1 MKKAL
6 AAAVAGLVCAA
17 CVKAAVPSAIAIKDA
32 RIIIVSGPDLPRGTV
47 LLRDGLIE
55 DVGPDLTIPADAW
68 VINGAGLTVYPGFID
83 GLSTWGV
90 SPPRRGA
97 PTANTSST
105 TAPPPPPRARGP
117 EDRPE
122 DDAFERA
129 ADLMNP
135 SDSRLQMARDAGFT
149 TAAAFPE
156 RGIFGGEGAIVDLAG
171 ERGGDMVVASPIGQ
185 YVALRTRNFSA
196 GFPNSLMG
204 VIAYV
209 RQTYLDLDW
218 YKRANAIY
226 AAHVSGNRRPG
237 YDHYLEALRNSPRI
251 LLPATE
257 AQQIDRMLSFGA
269 ELKQPFIVYGLHE
282 AYRRV
287 DELSRAKTPVLV
299 SLKWPAPPK
308 DGDPAAVPDYRT
320 LVMRDQAPSIP
331 GLLAKAGVPFGFYDD
346 GVDNAADLKKAVKKA
361 IDAGL
366 PQADAIRALTLNV
379 AEMYGVA
386 DRLGSIEKGKIANL
400 VVTRGDAFADKT
412 RIEYVF
418 VDGQQFKP
426 SEDAPAKSGAGS
438 KQNSMGGSTSG
449 RRVAGD
455 TAALRTAGAPP
466 VVCPQCPRLAVRA
479 KSDNGVETSVCANG
493 AC

>member
-1 MKKAL
+1 LWRACGKIKKFSKSCDWNLLQMKRAL
-6 AAAVAGLVCAA
+6 AAAVAGLVCAV
-17 CVKAAVPSAIAIKDA
+17 CVRAAAPSAIAIKDA
-32 RIIIVSGPDLPRGTV
+32 RIVPVSGPDLPKGTV
-47 LLRDGLIE
+47 LLRNGLIE

-68 VINGAGLTVYPGFID
+68 VIDGAGLTVYPGFID

-90 SPPRRGA
+90 SPPPRPEPAAGSNA
-97 PTANTSST
+97 AS
-105 TAPPPPPRARGP
+105 PPRAQGP

-171 ERGGDMVVASPIGQ
+171 ARGRDMVVASPIGQ
-185 YVALRTRNFSA
+185 YIALRTRGFAA

-218 YKRANAIY
+218 YKRANVVY
-226 AAHVSGNRRPG
+226 AAHVSGNKRPG
-237 YDHYLEALRNSPRI
+237 YDHYLEALGNSPRV

-257 AQQIDRMLSFGA
+257 AQQIDRMLSFGV
-269 ELKQPFIVYGLHE
+269 ELKQPFIIYGLHE
-282 AYRRV
+282 AYRRI
-287 DELSRAKTPVLV
+287 DELSRSKTPVFV
-299 SLKWPAPPK
+299 SLKWPAAPK
-308 DGDPAAVPDYRT
+308 DGDPANVPDYRT
-320 LVMRDQAPSIP
+320 LVMRDQAPGVP
-331 GLLAKAGVPFGFYDD
+331 GLLARAGVSFGFYDD
-346 GVDNAADLKKAVKKA
+346 GVDKTADLKKAVRKA

-366 PQADAIRALTLNV
+366 AQADAIRALTLNV
-379 AEMYGVA
+379 AEIYGVA
-386 DRLGSIEKGKIANL
+386 DRMGSIEKGKIANL

-412 RIEYVF
+412 KIEYVF

-426 SEDAPAKSGAGS
+426 SEDEPAKA
-438 KQNSMGGSTSG
+438 
-449 RRVAGD
+449 AGD
-455 TAALRTAGAPP
+455 TAALRTTGAPP
-466 VVCPQCPRLAVRA
+466 ALGPQYPAVRA
-479 KSDNGVETSVCANG
+479 MSDHGVETSVCAIR
-493 AC
+493 ACE

>member
-1 MKKAL
+1 MKTAL
-6 AAAVAGLVCAA
+6 IAAMAGFICAVCAS
-17 CVKAAVPSAIAIKDA
+17 AAVPSAIAIKDA
-32 RIIIVSGPDLPRGTV
+32 RVITVSGPDLPRGTV
-47 LLRDGLIE
+47 LVRDGLIE

-68 VINGAGLTVYPGFID
+68 VIDGTGLTVYPGFID
-83 GLSTWGV
+83 GLSTWGIPSAAKASAAAPSS
-90 SPPRRGA
+90 SPPRA
-97 PTANTSST
+97 H
-105 TAPPPPPRARGP
+105 GP

-122 DDAFERA
+122 DYAFERA

-135 SDSRLQMARDAGFT
+135 SDARLQMARDAGFT

-171 ERGGDMVVASPIGQ
+171 VRGRDMVVASRAGQ
-185 YVALRTRNFSA
+185 YIALRTGPFSA

-204 VIAYV
+204 VIAYI

-218 YKRANAIY
+218 YKRANTIY
-226 AAHVSGNRRPG
+226 AAHVNGNRRPG
-237 YDHYLEALRNSPRI
+237 YDHYLEALGNSPRV

-269 ELKQPFIVYGLHE
+269 ELKQPSIVYGLHE
-282 AYRRV
+282 AYRRI
-287 DELSRAKTPVLV
+287 DELSRAKIPVLV
-299 SLKWPAPPK
+299 SLKWPAAPK
-308 DGDPAAVPDYRT
+308 DADPTAVPDYRT
-320 LVMRDQAPSIP
+320 LVMRDQAPSVP

-346 GVDNAADLKKAVKKA
+346 GVEKTADLKKAVKRA

-366 PQADAIRALTLNV
+366 PQADAIRALTLSV

-412 RIEYVF
+412 KIEYLF

-426 SEDAPAKSGAGS
+426 SEDVPAKV
-438 KQNSMGGSTSG
+438 T
-449 RRVAGD
+449 GD
-455 TAALRTAGAPP
+455 TAALRSAGASL
-466 VVCPQCPRLAVRA
+466 VVCPQCPQIGVRA
-479 KSDNGVETSVCANG
+479 KPDNGVETSVCATG
-493 AC
+493 ACE